1 MTTMTQVRQRCL
13 WMAQNNL
20 QLLAHLLA
28 NVSQETAVTLRD
40 PNDGDKGWTT
50 LEVVCHLRDF
60 DEFFRLR
67 AMMMREQD
75 NPALPAYD
83 HEAIAIE
90 RRYNEQNLTAVF
102 TDFQA
107 KRAQFIAFF
116 KNLTDE
122 EWERPGIHPERGHFT
137 MTDALMQIMTHDCV
151 HMEQIGRILH
161 Q

>member
-75 NPALPAYD
+75 NPTLPAYD

-90 RRYNEQNLTAVF
+90 RRYNAQNLTAVF

-116 KNLTDE
+116 KTSPTKSGNGWVST
-122 EWERPGIHPERGHFT
+122 PNAATSP
-137 MTDALMQIMTHDCV
+137 
-151 HMEQIGRILH
+151 
-161 Q
+161 